1 MGILSAAG
9 EPFPFPGC
17 ERSYHRSNTS
27 AHFAQQRL
35 LFRDSFIFPRESWI
49 VHSLSVSHLL
59 SLAFFLSRS
68 PPFPFFFGLG
78 WGGYFQLDFIQ
89 FCQRR
94 STCSRA
100 VGPWCVCRSE
110 DVVCAHR
117 VLWQRTECVFE
128 RCVPLHLRLVSAAD
142 RDKWQHSEMTC
153 CLSILTGWA
162 VWNDTHIWT
171 HSHFSFNLLLSV
183 WRQWHGLEIELLF
196 WHEWKNI

>member
-35 LFRDSFIFPRESWI
+35 LFRDSFIFLRERWI

-59 SLAFFLSRS
+59 SLAFFSLPRTPLSLL
-68 PPFPFFFGLG
+68 FWLG
-78 WGGYFQLDFIQ
+78 VGGYFQLDFIQ

-100 VGPWCVCRSE
+100 VVPGVCVARRMSFARTGSFGRGQSVCLR
-110 DVVCAHR
+110 DVSLFISDSFR
-117 VLWQRTECVFE
+117 QLTE
-128 RCVPLHLRLVSAAD
+128 
-142 RDKWQHSEMTC
+142 T
-153 CLSILTGWA
+153 
-162 VWNDTHIWT
+162 NDST
-171 HSHFSFNLLLSV
+171 
-183 WRQWHGLEIELLF
+183 Q
-196 WHEWKNI
+196 K